1 MSEISDKNQL
11 NKFII
16 LYHHTMKTKYLFISL
31 FALAA
36 CSKPESTGLDAK
48 KAELVELKSQ
58 QADLIG
64 KIKALE
70 SEITKL
76 DPNAKKSNAKV
87 KAVTIDTL
95 VTQTFK
101 HFIEIQG
108 SVDAKNNVMVSPRS
122 SGAITYMTI
131 KEGDVVKAGAVIAKI
146 DDSILKESMEE
157 IKNQWSLANTVY
169 EKQKNL
175 WAQQIG
181 TEIQFLQAKN
191 NKEALEKR
199 LKTLETQLAMTNI
212 TSPITGVVDKVN
224 AKLGDMAMPGMGI
237 ARVVNLSQLKI
248 IASVADSY
256 LGSVR
261 KGDAVVIKFP
271 DLNKEITGRINFVS
285 ATVNPLKRTFDIEVP
300 IPNVDGM
307 IKPNQLATVLVNDKT
322 AANAVVIQQNM
333 VQSTDE
339 GDLVY
344 VAVSEGNKKVAKA
357 RKVKMGVNY
366 NGNVEIISGLQAG
379 DLIITQGYQELADG
393 QEISF

>member
-1 MSEISDKNQL
+1 
-11 NKFII
+11 
-16 LYHHTMKTKYLFISL
+16 MKTKYLFISL

-58 QADLIG
+58 QADLTS
-64 KIKALE
+64 KIKTLE
-70 SEITKL
+70 AELTKL
-76 DPNAKKSNAKV
+76 DPNAKKENAKTKTV
-87 KAVTIDTL
+87 SIDTL
-95 VTQTFK
+95 VTQSFK
-101 HFIEIQG
+101 HFIEVQG
-108 SVDAKNNVMVSPRS
+108 AVDAKNNIMVSPRS

-131 KEGDVVKAGAVIAKI
+131 KEGDVVNAGQVIAKI

-175 WAQQIG
+175 WSQQIG

-199 LKTLETQLAMTNI
+199 LKTLETQVAMTNI

-237 ARVVNLSQLKI
+237 ARVVNLSQLKV

-261 KGDAVVIKFP
+261 RGDAVVIKFP
-271 DLNKEITGRINFVS
+271 DLDKEITGRINFVS

-300 IPNVDGM
+300 IPNVGGM
-307 IKPNQLATVLVNDKT
+307 VKPNQLATVLVNDKT
-322 AANAVVIQQNM
+322 SSNAVVIPQNM
-333 VQSTDE
+333 VQTTDE

-344 VAVSEGNKKVAKA
+344 VALSEGNKKIAKA

>member
-1 MSEISDKNQL
+1 
-11 NKFII
+11 
-16 LYHHTMKTKYLFISL
+16 MKTKYLFISL

-58 QADLIG
+58 QADLTG
-64 KIKALE
+64 KIKTLE
-70 SEITKL
+70 AELAKL

-87 KAVTIDTL
+87 KTVSIDTL

-131 KEGDVVKAGAVIAKI
+131 KEGDLVNAGQVIAKI

-157 IKNQWSLANTVY
+157 VKNQWSLANTVY

-175 WAQQIG
+175 WSQQIG

-199 LKTLETQLAMTNI
+199 LKTLETQVAMTNI

-271 DLNKEITGRINFVS
+271 DLDKEITGRINFVS

-300 IPNVDGM
+300 IPNVGGM
-307 IKPNQLATVLVNDKT
+307 IKPNQLATVLVNDKS
-322 AANAVVIQQNM
+322 AANAVVILQNM

-366 NGNVEIISGLQAG
+366 NGNVEILSGLQAG

>member
-1 MSEISDKNQL
+1 
-11 NKFII
+11 
-16 LYHHTMKTKYLFISL
+16 MKTKYLFISL

-58 QADLIG
+58 QADLTG
-64 KIKALE
+64 KIKTLE
-70 SEITKL
+70 AELAKL
-76 DPNAKKSNAKV
+76 DPNAKKENAKV
-87 KAVTIDTL
+87 KSVSIDTL
-95 VTQTFK
+95 VTQSFK
-101 HFIEIQG
+101 HFIEVQG
-108 SVDAKNNVMVSPRS
+108 AVDAKNNIMVSPRS

-131 KEGDVVKAGAVIAKI
+131 KEGDVVNAGQVIAKI

-175 WAQQIG
+175 WSQQIG

-199 LKTLETQLAMTNI
+199 LKTLETQVAMTNI

-237 ARVVNLSQLKI
+237 ARVVNLSQLKV

-261 KGDAVVIKFP
+261 RGDAVVIKFP
-271 DLNKEITGRINFVS
+271 DLDKEITGRINFVS

-300 IPNVDGM
+300 IPNVGGM
-307 IKPNQLATVLVNDKT
+307 VKPNQLATVLVNDKT
-322 AANAVVIQQNM
+322 SSNAVVIPQNM
-333 VQSTDE
+333 VQTTDE

-344 VAVSEGNKKVAKA
+344 VALSEGNKKIAKA

>member
-1 MSEISDKNQL
+1 
-11 NKFII
+11 
-16 LYHHTMKTKYLFISL
+16 MKTKYLFISL

-58 QADLIG
+58 QADLTG
-64 KIKALE
+64 KIKTLE
-70 SEITKL
+70 AELAKL

-87 KAVTIDTL
+87 KTVSIDTL

-131 KEGDVVKAGAVIAKI
+131 KEGDLVNAGQVIAKI

-175 WAQQIG
+175 WSQQIG

-199 LKTLETQLAMTNI
+199 LKTLETQVAMTNI

-271 DLNKEITGRINFVS
+271 DLDKEITGRINFVS

-300 IPNVDGM
+300 IPNVGGM
-307 IKPNQLATVLVNDKT
+307 IKPNQLATVLVNDKS
-322 AANAVVIQQNM
+322 AANAVVILQNM

-366 NGNVEIISGLQAG
+366 NGNVEILSGLQAG